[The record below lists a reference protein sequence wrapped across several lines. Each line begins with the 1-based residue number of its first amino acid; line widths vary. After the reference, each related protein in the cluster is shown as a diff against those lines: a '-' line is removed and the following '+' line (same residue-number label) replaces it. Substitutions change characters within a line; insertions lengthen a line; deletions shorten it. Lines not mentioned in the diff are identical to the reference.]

1 MEGADESTEL
11 RRHPKDFLVRQMLD
25 ARSLDAKTKSNETQT
40 FERRMRERERDKS
53 RLGRKRTQNS
63 SKAWRELSSV
73 ASAAVCPFVYLCVLF
88 SVTRWIHY
96 F

>member
-40 FERRMRERERDKS
+40 FERRMREREREREIKGAWEGKGPKTQAKHGENCPPWH
-53 RLGRKRTQNS
+53 RLLSVR
-63 SKAWRELSSV
+63 LFICVFSSV
-73 ASAAVCPFVYLCVLF
+73 
-88 SVTRWIHY
+88 
-96 F
+96 